1 MWLTVPARARPH
13 RRQARHGLKR
23 RLPKLPTAAGPLS
36 ALVLFA
42 MVQKQNK
49 GGQPERTHARAG
61 LPWGGRCS
69 AAWQRTAEGVRG
81 DRLAHALAQAVVR
94 HLGHRVRLV
103 QEDVPGLDVRV
114 QHLRARP
121 PLASNAS
128 ARTLQERPFCP
139 KRGAADLGKALYRGR
154 TIARAFTLST
164 TGPMQVADTREAQ
177 GRRALRRCAALNDRT
192 PLSRAPHR
200 SRAASAAGSA
210 PLRCGGS

>member
-1 MWLTVPARARPH
+1 M
-13 RRQARHGLKR
+13 GSS
-23 RLPKLPTAAGPLS
+23 AACQS
-36 ALVLFA
+36 C
-42 MVQKQNK
+42 Q
-49 GGQPERTHARAG
+49 QPQDLCLHLCS
-61 LPWGGRCS
+61 LPWSRSKTRAASQNAHTRAQGSPGGG
-69 AAWQRTAEGVRG
+69 AAERPRQRTAEGVRG